1 VRRAHRAQGTSS
13 LGDASISLGDAAK
26 RRLGDAER
34 LLGGGLRQASVAGL
48 VARWR
53 SARSLGDGSG
63 MAHACS
69 YKTCSYHQISNQFI
83 CEQTGRVH
91 ECGDLCGERVVRTC
105 ELSFGGNNNGLCEQA
120 TAEAETT

>member
-1 VRRAHRAQGTSS
+1 
-13 LGDASISLGDAAK
+13 
-26 RRLGDAER
+26 
-34 LLGGGLRQASVAGL
+34 LRQASVAGL

-69 YKTCSYHQISNQFI
+69 YKTCSYHQVVCYSISNQFI

-120 TAEAETT
+120 TAEAETTYCLHPLWVLRC